1 MALQFEFGLERNPNM
16 RSFAGKAFRSVAS
29 LKVAIP
35 LLVVTVAVTIAGSLQ
50 PDTDYYRTWWY
61 LGLLGLNGLSLLFIT
76 ILHVPSIVVKKGRNA
91 LIGVVLTHLGILI
104 LIAGAIY
111 GGVSGFRHQL
121 KAIEGEM
128 LVVPGL
134 PFVIRLD
141 ELIVEEYAPEDF
153 AHVDPDMVPR
163 KRQDS
168 RLTLFRQGEPWQERV
183 AAPGRPARVDGVTIL
198 PSINDIGWYFELVLT
213 DPLGRQRTVP
223 VRPWDPPLITVGN
236 TPIMAHSLLEAG
248 GMTAQIFT
256 QEAGRMVTLGMVGAG
271 RELELE
277 GYTITLGAFRRY
289 TGLQVYNRPHA
300 PVLVAGSLAMLFG
313 LLWHFY
319 HRHRD
324 RRRGTATG
332 ASEAG

>member
-1 MALQFEFGLERNPNM
+1 MARQFEFGPERIPYM
-16 RSFAGKAFRSVAS
+16 KSFAGKAFRSVAS

-35 LLVVTVAVTIAGSLQ
+35 LVVATVVVTIVGSLQ

-61 LGLLGLNGLSLLFIT
+61 LALLGLNGLSLLFIT
-76 ILHVPSIVVKKGRNA
+76 ILHIPSILVKKGRNA

-104 LIAGAIY
+104 LIVGAIY
-111 GGVSGFRHQL
+111 GGASGFRHQL

-134 PFVIRLD
+134 PFVIRVD
-141 ELIVEEYAPEDF
+141 ELIVEEYPPETF
-153 AHVDPDMVPR
+153 AHASADMLPR

-168 RLTLFRQGEPWQERV
+168 RLTLFRQGERWQELIV
-183 AAPGRPARVDGVTIL
+183 APGRPARVEGITIL
-198 PSINDIGWYFELVLT
+198 PSISDIGWYFELVLT

-248 GMTAQIFT
+248 GMTAQVFT
-256 QEAGRMVTLGMVGAG
+256 QEEGQMVTLGAVGAG
-271 RELELE
+271 RTLELE
-277 GYTITLGAFRRY
+277 GYTIALGAFRRY

-300 PVLVAGSLAMLFG
+300 PVLVAGSVILMFG

-319 HRHRD
+319 FRHRD
-324 RRRGTATG
+324 RRR
-332 ASEAG
+332 AGREGGSDA